1 MPLFLD
7 FIPKPVF
14 YVIVFVLGVVLIIF
28 IAKLL
33 RTVIE
38 RLAAYAVIK
47 RFCDEH
53 SGIMKKDHS
62 IFRSFFSVYPEYDI
76 ELDAGGVRYGIKFFP
91 KNYRKKTVVIEAE
104 KKAYLLKHVGTS
116 FATPGRGG
124 MPGHAIGRIIN
135 EDTDSKFKIDLSGAE
150 PGVKSLLLFV
160 PMCQRLLMIKKTE
173 RVEVCTGDDVFG
185 FTAVCGV
192 KKINEYI
199 R

>member
-38 RLAAYAVIK
+38 RLAAYGAIK

-53 SGIMKKDHS
+53 GGIMKKDHS

-91 KNYRKKTVVIEAE
+91 KNYRKKTIVIEAE
-104 KKAYLLKHVGTS
+104 KKAYLLKHVGVS
-116 FATPGRGG
+116 GFAQKGLCNGTN
-124 MPGHAIGRIIN
+124 AFIVN
-135 EDTDSKFKIDLSGAE
+135 EDVDTKIKIDLSGAE
-150 PGVKSLLLFV
+150 PAVQSLLLFI
-160 PMCQRLLMIKKTE
+160 PMCHRLFVIKKTE
-173 RVEVCTGDDVFG
+173 RVEVCSGDDVFG
-185 FTAVCGV
+185 YTAVCGV
-192 KKINEYI
+192 KKIKEYFE
-199 R
+199 

>member
-1 MPLFLD
+1 MPLLFD

-14 YVIVFVLGVVLIIF
+14 YVIVFVLGVILIIL
-28 IAKLL
+28 IAKFL

-38 RLAAYAVIK
+38 RLAAYGKIK
-47 RFCDEH
+47 RFCNER

-91 KNYRKKTVVIEAE
+91 RYHRKKTVVIEAE

-160 PMCQRLLMIKKTE
+160 PPCQRLFMIKKTE
-173 RVEVCTGDDVFG
+173 RVEVCSGDDVFG
-185 FTAVCGV
+185 YTAVCGV
-192 KKINEYI
+192 KKISEYLK
-199 R
+199 